1 MLIRDGLISREQLER
16 GLQDARSNGTRI
28 GYSLVKL
35 GFVVEQDLALA
46 LSKQL
51 GIPAVDLER
60 VKLDPKLVK
69 LIPAEIALKHLVL
82 PVRRVG
88 GKLTVAVADP
98 SERIRRIRGLD
109 DRHLLADHRR
119 RPRHDHHGQPV
130 GPRRRRLVGG
140 RAVGRPGCHPEPGAD
155 GRDRARSLTF
165 GPDIDYTRIVLDPN
179 PGREMALFAATRTT
193 TTDTSAGG
201 IGKARAR

>member
-28 GYSLVKL
+28 GHSLVKL
-35 GFVVEQDLALA
+35 GFVAEQDLALA

-98 SERIRRIRGLD
+98 S
-109 DRHLLADHRR
+109 
-119 RPRHDHHGQPV
+119 
-130 GPRRRRLVGG
+130 
-140 RAVGRPGCHPEPGAD
+140 
-155 GRDRARSLTF
+155 
-165 GPDIDYTRIVLDPN
+165 
-179 PGREMALFAATRTT
+179 
-193 TTDTSAGG
+193 
-201 IGKARAR
+201 